1 MSSRQC
7 FCALLA
13 VLCVEGCATPV
24 PQVLRAK
31 DIPDAFSSSTTTTD
45 VWPSSDWWRGF
56 GNPELAAFIAE
67 SQANNLDLAAA
78 TARIRAADALVTIQR
93 SPLFP
98 QIGLAATAQR
108 GNAQVSGSSSL
119 TPLSGSLPVQT
130 GNTYG
135 LSLGASYELDFW
147 GLARSNLRA
156 AQESAK
162 SARYAQRVVALT
174 VVSNV
179 ANTYLSILGLRQRI
193 AIAHEYLSAIN
204 GILEIIKLKVSAGA
218 SSHLDLAQ
226 EQAQAES
233 VASDVPNLELQ
244 ERQALVTLAVLLGR
258 LPEGFAVMGHDL
270 NQIDA
275 PAVTP
280 GIPSALLSRR
290 PDIAQAEADLAS
302 AHANLDAARAAFLPQ
317 IDLAASGGYA
327 GAAVSTLLQ
336 GSNLVWQAGA
346 SLAQTV
352 FDGGKLV
359 GARQLARASQDQL
372 IAAYKNAVL
381 AAYADVESSLT
392 GVASAQTRED
402 HLIREVAAAQ
412 EAFQIA
418 RLQYQHGTT
427 DLLTV
432 LQAQQTLFTAEDLL
446 AQAKLSQVQ
455 AAVNLYQA
463 LGGGWEEP
471 PPEHT
476 QSPVVASSE

>member
-1 MSSRQC
+1 
-7 FCALLA
+7 
-13 VLCVEGCATPV
+13 
-24 PQVLRAK
+24 
-31 DIPDAFSSSTTTTD
+31 
-45 VWPSSDWWRGF
+45 
-56 GNPELAAFIAE
+56 
-67 SQANNLDLAAA
+67 
-78 TARIRAADALVTIQR
+78 
-93 SPLFP
+93 
-98 QIGLAATAQR
+98 
-108 GNAQVSGSSSL
+108 
-119 TPLSGSLPVQT
+119 
-130 GNTYG
+130 
-135 LSLGASYELDFW
+135 
-147 GLARSNLRA
+147 
-156 AQESAK
+156 
-162 SARYAQRVVALT
+162 
-174 VVSNV
+174 
-179 ANTYLSILGLRQRI
+179 
-193 AIAHEYLSAIN
+193 
-204 GILEIIKLKVSAGA
+204 
-218 SSHLDLAQ
+218 
-226 EQAQAES
+226 
-233 VASDVPNLELQ
+233 
-244 ERQALVTLAVLLGR
+244 
-258 LPEGFAVMGHDL
+258 MGHDL

-446 AQAKLSQVQ
+446 AQAKLRQVQ